1 MLSLLGH
8 CHGEKT
14 HFSRN
19 EKRTFSL
26 SQMNNVE
33 LAWALSWRENALFEK
48 RKERLSAAKHK
59 RHRDKKAT
67 TFAGYRFR
75 SSIGISPLLR

>member
-1 MLSLLGH
+1 MFGH

-14 HFSRN
+14 HFSWN

-33 LAWALSWRENALFEK
+33 LVRTLSWWENALFEE

-59 RHRDKKAT
+59 RHRYKKAT